1 MEIKEERKYCLNC
14 INRPCEKKG
23 CPLKNYIPDFIK
35 EENED
40 KDFEIMSKTTVLSAI
55 CGRVCPYSKQCQG
68 SCTRKYTGNS
78 VQIGKIEAY
87 LGDKLLE
94 SDFEYSRK
102 KPNGKK
108 IAVIGSGPSGLTCAA
123 FLAMEGFDVTIFERF
138 KKLGGLL
145 RYGIP
150 DFRLDRDVIEK
161 TISKI
166 LNIGI
171 NVIKGKELGKDLE
184 LSDLTT
190 KFDAIYLAIGANQPN
205 ITLDGENILSGNKLL
220 EDINLNNKIPDFNG
234 KKVAISGGGNV
245 AMDAARTLKRMGAE
259 VTVVYRRSEKEMPAE
274 VKEIEIAKEEGV
286 NFEFL
291 TNILKRVGNNKL
303 LCIKTKLI
311 QREDSDRLVPIN
323 IEGSEFE
330 EKFDYVVLAT
340 GSISKKEVLQKQGLK
355 LDENGYVIVDEKMK
369 TNLKNVYSGGD
380 LIGTKATVAWAAAN
394 GREAAKIITEELS
407 K

>member
-138 KKLGGLL
+138 EKAWRFIK
-145 RYGIP
+145 IWNS
-150 DFRLDRDVIEK
+150 RL
-161 TISKI
+161 
-166 LNIGI
+166 
-171 NVIKGKELGKDLE
+171 
-184 LSDLTT
+184 
-190 KFDAIYLAIGANQPN
+190 
-205 ITLDGENILSGNKLL
+205 
-220 EDINLNNKIPDFNG
+220 
-234 KKVAISGGGNV
+234 
-245 AMDAARTLKRMGAE
+245 
-259 VTVVYRRSEKEMPAE
+259 
-274 VKEIEIAKEEGV
+274 
-286 NFEFL
+286 
-291 TNILKRVGNNKL
+291 
-303 LCIKTKLI
+303 
-311 QREDSDRLVPIN
+311 
-323 IEGSEFE
+323 
-330 EKFDYVVLAT
+330 
-340 GSISKKEVLQKQGLK
+340 
-355 LDENGYVIVDEKMK
+355 
-369 TNLKNVYSGGD
+369 
-380 LIGTKATVAWAAAN
+380 
-394 GREAAKIITEELS
+394 
-407 K
+407 